1 MVSARPCHAQ
11 ATSLEKYAMRQLL
24 RTFALISVAAL
35 VIANSGC
42 ASFDWLMD
50 AEQRKNEWLRETF
63 FGGGGGQFYQ
73 SNYGSGYDHGA
84 PCNCAPQ

>member
-1 MVSARPCHAQ
+1 MRRPF
-11 ATSLEKYAMRQLL
+11 
-24 RTFALISVAAL
+24 RTIALIAAAAL

-63 FGGGGGQFYQ
+63 LGGGRSESYQ
-73 SNYGSGYDHGA
+73 SYYGPAYDSGV
-84 PCNCAPQ
+84 P